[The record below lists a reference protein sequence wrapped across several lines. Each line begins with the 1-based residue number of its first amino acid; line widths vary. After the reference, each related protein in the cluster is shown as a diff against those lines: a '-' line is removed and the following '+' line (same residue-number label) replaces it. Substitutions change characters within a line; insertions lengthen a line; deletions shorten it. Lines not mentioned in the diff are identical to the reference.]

1 MRMPLVH
8 NLNDDWSLI
17 ERTAEFYRANG
28 IRQVTLLP
36 YHDLGVSKMRNIGG
50 TQEVFEQP
58 PAEYIDQI
66 QTYFQKEAGMTVEL
80 QGML

>member
-1 MRMPLVH
+1 
-8 NLNDDWSLI
+8 
-17 ERTAEFYRANG
+17 
-28 IRQVTLLP
+28 
-36 YHDLGVSKMRNIGG
+36 MRNIGG

-58 PAEYIDQI
+58 PVEYINQI